1 MDLIIDIETD
11 GIEATKIHCMSI
23 HGLKTLTCYAEMSLL
38 LASLTEEDRIIGH
51 NFIRYDKPVLERI
64 LSINI
69 KASVVDTLAL
79 SWYLYPT
86 KVRHGL
92 AVWGEFFSIKKPEIS
107 DWENGCVCEYI
118 HRCEEDV
125 RINHKLWVMQSK
137 KLNKLYDRKQGGV
150 DRLIKYLA
158 YKMNCA
164 AMQEHN
170 KWKLDVQGAEALLLM
185 LQSKYDVAVGD
196 MAKSMPKVPQKAKRS
211 APAKPFKKD
220 GTLSTSGEN
229 WNALCVEHN
238 KPSGYVG
245 VIEVIVKHQDPNP
258 SSTPQVKDWLTS
270 LGWKPITFK
279 FRKSDNKSISQIRK
293 PDGDLC
299 KSIELLIEKHAELK
313 HLVDMTVVKHRIGMV
328 KGLLDNA
335 DEDGFV
341 KATIQGFT
349 NTLRFKHAVCVNIP
363 SIRKPYGK
371 EIREL
376 LTVRGD
382 DYILCGSDMA
392 SLEDRTKQHYMWD
405 HDPDYVT
412 AMTDPG
418 FDPHLDLALSAK
430 AVTEEQVASYK
441 GGDKTSQVTQIRHNY
456 KGGNYACTYGA
467 GIGALQKQ
475 LGIGEIEANR
485 IHKAYWRRNWSL
497 KEIASGVE
505 VKEMVCELQD
515 IQTIWLFNP
524 VSGLFYYL
532 KSNKDRFSTL
542 NQGTATYCFDT
553 WVAFITKER
562 PQLTAQFHD
571 EVILE
576 LKKDKQN
583 EIKNL
588 LKSSI
593 HKVNKVLRLNRD
605 LDCDISFGKDYS
617 QVH

>member
-38 LASLTEEDRIIGH
+38 LASLTE
-51 NFIRYDKPVLERI
+51 
-64 LSINI
+64 
-69 KASVVDTLAL
+69 ASVVDTLAL

-313 HLVDMTVVKHRIGMV
+313 HLVDMTVVKHR
-328 KGLLDNA
+328 
-335 DEDGFV
+335 FV

-430 AVTEEQVASYK
+430 AVTKKQVASYLWSRYR
-441 GGDKTSQVTQIRHNY
+441 GFAKTIR
-456 KGGNYACTYGA
+456 
-467 GIGALQKQ
+467 
-475 LGIGEIEANR
+475 
-485 IHKAYWRRNWSL
+485 YW
-497 KEIASGVE
+497 
-505 VKEMVCELQD
+505 
-515 IQTIWLFNP
+515 
-524 VSGLFYYL
+524 
-532 KSNKDRFSTL
+532 
-542 NQGTATYCFDT
+542 
-553 WVAFITKER
+553 
-562 PQLTAQFHD
+562 
-571 EVILE
+571 
-576 LKKDKQN
+576 
-583 EIKNL
+583 
-588 LKSSI
+588 
-593 HKVNKVLRLNRD
+593 
-605 LDCDISFGKDYS
+605 
-617 QVH
+617 